1 MYFDENFNQIHF
13 RTFYISGRFLKK
25 KIHLPLNFALSA
37 VYKLNR
43 ILLTSSVFFFSTQ
56 TVLRKKILN
65 IEFVN
70 FLRLRFIE

>member
-25 KIHLPLNFALSA
+25 ISFTVEFCFIGCLQVKQDIID
-37 VYKLNR
+37 
-43 ILLTSSVFFFSTQ
+43 ILCIFFSTQ

>member
-43 ILLTSSVFFFSTQ
+43 ILLTSSVFFFHPN
-56 TVLRKKILN
+56 RIEKKN
-65 IEFVN
+65 IEYRICQLFAPK
-70 FLRLRFIE
+70 IY